1 MIDEFLLTLSQ
12 SKKTQV
18 CLALTLVVPTIILL
32 LGMHMVEGLQF
43 SGPLAPYTE
52 FFRERLLH
60 RYDKGALLVFGLFA
74 GATFK
79 SYRQAYR
86 RLYDKS
92 L

>member
-12 SKKTQV
+12 STKTQV
-18 CLALTLVVPTIILL
+18 CLVLTLVAPISILL

-43 SGPLAPYTE
+43 SGLLAPYTE
-52 FFRERLLH
+52 FFREKLLH
-60 RYDKGALLVFGLFA
+60 RYDKGALLVLGLFA

-86 RLYDKS
+86 RLYGTS
-92 L
+92 H